1 MTTVVD
7 MKFRNHL
14 CKCSLWCPLAFFL
27 LLFLVGC
34 KPGVPRKYL
43 SPHKMEAILYDFHVA
58 KGMAD
63 ISGNY
68 QDTLQMSVYQK
79 AVLKKH
85 GVSQADYD
93 SSMVY
98 YMRHTGELK
107 TIYEHLADR
116 LDAEAKAMGAVVG
129 GAPQLM
135 TLSVD
140 GDTANIWAADRSF
153 VLMQHPA
160 FNSYSFRMEADS
172 TFRAGDRFVFT
183 FDTEFV
189 FQDGT
194 RDAIASLAI
203 RLSNDSIISR
213 MVRMSSSSEY
223 RIDVTAPDGLEIK
236 SLYGYFVLNRR
247 LVGEPD
253 SRTTIKLLHVGGIKL
268 IRMHSKHEVKE
279 ESADPKLVEKSD
291 SDSLAMRPHQADT
304 LGKRIQRV
312 PPKQLNERVPSQTTQ

>member
-1 MTTVVD
+1 
-7 MKFRNHL
+7 
-14 CKCSLWCPLAFFL
+14 
-27 LLFLVGC
+27 
-34 KPGVPRKYL
+34 
-43 SPHKMEAILYDFHVA
+43 
-58 KGMAD
+58 MAD